1 MSPYDWQ
8 ESIGHRAQYV
18 ESRLATGIP
27 VAALSIP
34 EGVLIVSLRR
44 QSAKIFEVY
53 DRLAMSAIGLQSD
66 VEAIRTAA
74 VEFCHREGFQRSPE
88 DVTLK
93 RTVAGLSQS
102 LRAAFGDLRG
112 VPLIC
117 QSLFAELGETPEQ
130 DRFAILE
137 YSGDFHEYRTSAVL
151 TFAGEED
158 IQKALSEAKGKPEAM
173 AKKIGEAIRDTVE
186 ADTSDF
192 VVEAALIERANK
204 TDRKFRRI
212 LGEQE

>member
-27 VAALSIP
+27 VAGLSLP
-34 EGVLIVSLRR
+34 DGVLIVSLRR

-53 DRLAMSAIGLQSD
+53 DRLAMSAVGLQSD
-66 VEAIRTAA
+66 VESIRTAA
-74 VEFCHREGFQRSPE
+74 VEFCHREGYQRSPE

-93 RTVAGLSQS
+93 RTVAGLSQALRNS
-102 LRAAFGDLRG
+102 FSDLRA

-117 QSLFAELGETPEQ
+117 QSLFAELGETPDQ

-137 YSGDFHEYRTSAVL
+137 YSGDFHEYRGSAIL
-151 TFAGEED
+151 TLGNEED
-158 IQKALSEAKGKPEAM
+158 IRKAVNEAKGKPETI
-173 AKKIGEAIRDTVE
+173 AKKIGEVIRDSVD

-192 VVEAALIERANK
+192 IVEAALIERANK